1 MFVFCFVVEMIFF
14 IIYVFIEFG
23 VLIMYILKDILYYL
37 FINLYFGVNMINIM
51 LINICR
57 FFCVLKIIFFCGNFN
72 LVNLLI

>member
-57 FFCVLKIIFFCGNFN
+57 FFVY
-72 LVNLLI
+72 

>member
-1 MFVFCFVVEMIFF
+1 MFMFCFVVEMIFF

-37 FINLYFGVNMINIM
+37 FINLYFGVNMINII

-57 FFCVLKIIFFCGNFN
+57 FFVY
-72 LVNLLI
+72 

>member
-1 MFVFCFVVEMIFF
+1 MKLYELVILFYYRWCMFVFCFVVEMIFF

-37 FINLYFGVNMINIM
+37 FINLYFGVNMINII

-57 FFCVLKIIFFCGNFN
+57 FFVY
-72 LVNLLI
+72 

>member
-37 FINLYFGVNMINIM
+37 FINLYFGVNMINII

-57 FFCVLKIIFFCGNFN
+57 FFVY
-72 LVNLLI
+72 